1 MLSLDKPGVYLMPS
15 FITANGGSKVESFWS
30 QFNGV
35 PSGPGTGLELMHRLS
50 RAYVL
55 RKNLKAGVHNRG
67 QCLRGRCCH
76 FATLDWRVIWRISMT
91 DPE

>member
-55 RKNLKAGVHNRG
+55 RKNLKAGVRNRG
-67 QCLRGRCCH
+67 EYLRGPAVLPFRH
-76 FATLDWRVIWRISMT
+76 TRLAYHMENLYD
-91 DPE
+91 